1 MNPNFSFYNY
11 LVCEKQCNGATDPSK
26 YLSADEN
33 GDVITWNFYSDRP
46 NRSDLDRM
54 NNPMIVNYA
63 DAILFR
69 GCYRGK
75 KSCHGPL
82 DKLARSLKKVIL
94 RIDSYSRHNRADS
107 RCHGW
112 FSFQIDRTS
121 LLNTLILGTP
131 NKPLKTTFLGLETIT
146 MLISFRK
153 LEWKWLIVI
162 GMSKIG

>member
-1 MNPNFSFYNY
+1 MD
-11 LVCEKQCNGATDPSK
+11 CEKQCNGATDPSE
-26 YLSADEN
+26 YLTSDEN
-33 GDVITWNFYSDRP
+33 GEVITWNFYSGSKSRP
-46 NRSDLDRM
+46 KRSDLDRM

-107 RCHGW
+107 RC
-112 FSFQIDRTS
+112 FPQLVLVSNR
-121 LLNTLILGTP
+121 
-131 NKPLKTTFLGLETIT
+131 
-146 MLISFRK
+146 
-153 LEWKWLIVI
+153 
-162 GMSKIG
+162 